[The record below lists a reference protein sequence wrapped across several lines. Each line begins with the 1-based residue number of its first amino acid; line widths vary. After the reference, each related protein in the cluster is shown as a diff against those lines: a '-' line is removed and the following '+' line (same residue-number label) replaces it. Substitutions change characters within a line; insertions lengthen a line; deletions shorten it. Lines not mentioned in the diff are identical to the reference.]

1 MLNQWFI
8 SNKLTV
14 NFTKTNYIVFSGNG
28 HKNFTGVIKMGTS
41 VLKRVPSIKYLGL
54 MIDERLNWK
63 THVSY
68 LRSKVSSCCNIM
80 YKLCHLIPLESCI
93 SVYYSLFYSRISY
106 GIMCWGSAFHSI
118 TNPIRVLQNKIVKSM
133 LFKPID
139 SRIWP
144 LLAETSILCVNDV
157 FKLEIAKHVHKFH
170 ANSLP
175 EVFHDQYSL
184 VSSIHNYR
192 TRSSVNQNL
201 TVSRTVKDIGKRT
214 STIIGANVWNSIP
227 ITTRK
232 LSLDNFKRSFKTLL
246 LNKYTL

>member
-1 MLNQWFI
+1 MY
-8 SNKLTV
+8 T
-14 NFTKTNYIVFSGNG
+14 
-28 HKNFTGVIKMGTS
+28 
-41 VLKRVPSIKYLGL
+41 
-54 MIDERLNWK
+54 
-63 THVSY
+63 
-68 LRSKVSSCCNIM
+68 LR
-80 YKLCHLIPLESCI
+80 HLIPLESCI

-144 LLAETSILCVNDV
+144 LLAETSIICVNDV

-192 TRSSVNQNL
+192 TRLRVNQNL
-201 TVSRTVKDIGKRT
+201 TVSWTVKDIGKHT

-232 LSLDNFKRSFKTLL
+232 LCLDNFKRSFKTLL
-246 LNKYTL
+246 LNKYTLWKCWTKCLLNNCKSWLTL